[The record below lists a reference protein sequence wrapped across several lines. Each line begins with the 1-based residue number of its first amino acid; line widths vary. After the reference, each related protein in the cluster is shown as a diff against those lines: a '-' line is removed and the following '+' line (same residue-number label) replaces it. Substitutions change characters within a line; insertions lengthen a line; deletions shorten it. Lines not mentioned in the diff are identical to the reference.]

1 MFRFK
6 SLELMNW
13 DCYPNYRVPMDG
25 DIILLIGQNGSG
37 KTTFLDALRVLLN
50 GPRLS
55 KSRTLHH
62 YIRKDVETA
71 MIRGVVTNT
80 LVGDRRTFSHLG
92 IYGEV
97 DVSIICIIRN
107 KGNRKIEKEYFIVK
121 GDPPI
126 EKIKDFKSGMRPLQ
140 YSKQLEDAGVSR
152 STLQLIALEQGQ
164 TDRIGQL
171 NANQLL
177 QLVMDITGNK
187 DIIKRYEDARQNYR
201 RASQQLIELKT
212 EYNKIQL
219 QTAELEK
226 QASEAEAYKS
236 FLDEKKVIETEKLP
250 ISKWYH
256 ILDNLHKLERNYAEK
271 QELKVVAEKQSK
283 SVREE
288 QDKLKTIRELIQKDQ
303 NELRNSQQKH
313 EKELNALHQKIGK
326 CHSEWQRLEELRKA
340 SLDTN
345 VVAESPE
352 ELKAK
357 QEEIQLSYFQS
368 KNALSEVEKK
378 LSTLRKELATLE
390 ESPLPTY
397 PDEIYNF
404 REILDEE
411 GIDHLLF
418 AECIEIIE
426 PKWQLAIEAFLGR
439 ERFSV
444 FVDEHDF
451 LQAKKIGER
460 NRYAFY
466 ISPYG
471 ETEIPTQIRTNS
483 ILAQLQI
490 ADERIGERL
499 VPLKDILL
507 VDSVQEG
514 HNYKNHITITQSG
527 YRQDRRGGIF
537 IAHKIRFYCGGLAVE
552 QQIQEVEEAIQREKE
567 KIPNLQVKLSLAVE
581 QKKTIEEKLKIIRRK
596 EEWLSSKDKYDE
608 VKKEGDKYLAESEK
622 INEERRKILKEIDLL
637 NEKVNQNFAAYQEA
651 EKEFARM
658 QRDQKA
664 LQEEMHNVEQKILQ
678 LRWQKEELE
687 KEIPSDIRTGYTR
700 EDVEDRDWLEHKIK
714 ELFAK
719 IENYVG
725 CKELEKIA
733 LFEHETKELKK
744 KKLQLVRQ
752 ENDYQHRSDELEKC
766 REDYR
771 EMIIHTI
778 DFYNKSVKHLASLAG
793 CKMRVFLEMGN
804 AESLIEDSR
813 MEVRVAFDQKREVN
827 IRDKSLSGGQ
837 DVIASL
843 ILLVALSRMEQDQAS
858 GFFIMDEHNAH
869 LDTVRIVEVG
879 RFLRSTKAQF
889 VLTTPTTEN
898 VSALSVADL
907 ILSFTKKSNK
917 SPHAPKP
924 RFIRRLN

>member
-62 YIRKDVETA
+62 YVRKDVETA

-80 LVGDRRTFSHLG
+80 LVGERRTFSHLG
-92 IYGEV
+92 IYGDV
-97 DVSIICIIRN
+97 DVSLICIIRN

-171 NANQLL
+171 SANQLL

-212 EYNKIQL
+212 EYNKIHM

-226 QASEAEAYKS
+226 QANEAEQYKEYI
-236 FLDEKKVIETEKLP
+236 DEKKMIETEKLP

-256 ILDNLHKLERNYAEK
+256 ILDNLHKLERNYSEK
-271 QELKVVAEKQSK
+271 QEIKLVSEKQCK
-283 SVREE
+283 SIREE
-288 QDKLKTIRELIQKDQ
+288 QEKLKTTRELIQKDQ
-303 NELRNSQQKH
+303 NGLRTTQQGH
-313 EKELNALHQKIGK
+313 EKQLNALHQKIGK

-340 SLDTN
+340 SEN
-345 VVAESPE
+345 MNIKESPQ
-352 ELKAK
+352 ELKDK
-357 QEEIQLSYFQS
+357 QEEVQLSYFQN

-378 LSTLRKELATLE
+378 LSNLRKELASLE

-404 REILDEE
+404 RDILDEAN
-411 GIDHLLF
+411 IDHLLF
-418 AECIEIIE
+418 AECIEILE

-451 LQAKKIGER
+451 LAAKKIGER

-471 ETEIPTQIRTNS
+471 RTDIPTQIRTNS

-490 ADERIGERL
+490 ADDRIAERL

-507 VDSVQEG
+507 VDTVQDG
-514 HNYKNHITITQSG
+514 HKHKKHITITQSG
-527 YRQDRRGGIF
+527 YRQDKRGGIF

-552 QQIQEVEEAIQREKE
+552 QQIQEVEETIEREKQ
-567 KIPNLQVKLSLAVE
+567 KIPNLQVKLTLASD
-581 QKKTIEEKLKIIRRK
+581 QKRKIEEKLKIIRRK
-596 EEWLSSKDKYDE
+596 EEWLSSKDKHEE
-608 VKKEGDKYLAESEK
+608 VKKEGDKYLAESEQ
-622 INEERRKILKEIDLL
+622 INEVRKKILKEIDLL
-637 NEKVNQNFAAYQEA
+637 NEKVNQNFASYQQA
-651 EKEFARM
+651 EKDFSRV

-714 ELFAK
+714 EIFKKL
-719 IENYVG
+719 ENYSG
-725 CKELEKIA
+725 CRELEKIL
-733 LFEHETKELKK
+733 LFDHETKELKK

-752 ENDYQHRSDELEKC
+752 ENDYMHRSDELEKC